1 MAILKTG
8 QELDLMDRAN
18 NIVLEVL
25 ASLER
30 RLRPGM
36 TTLELDVHA
45 EAAIR
50 ERGGRPAFLGYRGFP
65 ASLCTSVNDVIVH
78 GIPND
83 VPLEEGDIVSIDC
96 GVEFSGYYGDA
107 ARTYRVGAV
116 SEQAS
121 GLLEV
126 TRRALDVA
134 LECVAPGR
142 WLHDIGRAVE
152 RYVKGHGYSVV
163 RDFVGHGIG
172 SALHEEPE
180 VPHYRRRGR
189 GMELRS
195 GMVLAIEPMVN
206 AGSRA
211 VKMDGDGW
219 TARTKDGSLSAHF
232 EHSVAVTKAGA
243 RVLGQE
249 AAG

>member
-1 MAILKTG
+1 MATLKT
-8 QELDLMDRAN
+8 QEELDLMERAN
-18 NIVLEVL
+18 RIVLEVL

-30 RLRPGM
+30 RLHAGV
-36 TTLELDVHA
+36 TTRELDAHA
-45 EAAIR
+45 EASIR

-65 ASLCTSVNDVIVH
+65 ATLCTSVNDVIVH

-83 VPLEEGDIVSIDC
+83 VPLEDGDIVSIDC

-116 SEQAS
+116 SEQAAR
-121 GLLEV
+121 LLEV

-134 LECVAPGR
+134 LDCVAPGR

-152 RYVKGHGYSVV
+152 RYVKDRGYSVV

-180 VPHYRRRGR
+180 VPNYRRRGR
-189 GMELRS
+189 GIELRS

-232 EHSVAVTKAGA
+232 EHSVAVTEAGA
-243 RVLGQE
+243 RVLGL
-249 AAG
+249 AA

>member
-1 MAILKTG
+1 MVTLKT
-8 QELDLMDRAN
+8 QEELDLMERAN
-18 NIVLEVL
+18 RIVLEVL

-30 RLRPGM
+30 RLRAGVL
-36 TTLELDVHA
+36 TRELDAHA
-45 EAAIR
+45 EASIR

-65 ASLCTSVNDVIVH
+65 ATLCTSVNDVIVH

-83 VPLEEGDIVSIDC
+83 VPLEDGDIVSIDC

-116 SEQAS
+116 SEQAAR
-121 GLLEV
+121 LLEV

-134 LECVAPGR
+134 LDCVAPGR

-152 RYVKGHGYSVV
+152 RYVKDRGFSVV

-180 VPHYRRRGR
+180 VPNYRRRGR
-189 GMELRS
+189 GIELRS

-232 EHSVAVTKAGA
+232 EHSVVVTEAGA
-243 RVLGQE
+243 RVLGL
-249 AAG
+249 AA

>member
-1 MAILKTG
+1 MVTLKT
-8 QELDLMDRAN
+8 QEELDLMERAN
-18 NIVLEVL
+18 RIVLEVL

-30 RLRPGM
+30 RLRAGV
-36 TTLELDVHA
+36 TTRELDAHA
-45 EAAIR
+45 EASIR

-65 ASLCTSVNDVIVH
+65 ATLCTSVNDVIVH

-83 VPLEEGDIVSIDC
+83 VPLEDGDIVSIDC

-116 SEQAS
+116 SEQAAR
-121 GLLEV
+121 LLEV

-134 LECVAPGR
+134 LDCVAPGR

-152 RYVKGHGYSVV
+152 RYVKDRGFSVV

-180 VPHYRRRGR
+180 VPNYRRRGR
-189 GMELRS
+189 GIELRS

-232 EHSVAVTKAGA
+232 EHSVVVTEAGA
-243 RVLGQE
+243 RVLGL
-249 AAG
+249 AA

>member
-1 MAILKTG
+1 MAMLKTDR
-8 QELDLMDRAN
+8 ELDLMERAN
-18 NIVLEVL
+18 RIVVEVL
-25 ASLER
+25 ALLEQE
-30 RLRPGM
+30 LRPGVA
-36 TTLELDVHA
+36 TRELDAMAETAIHA
-45 EAAIR
+45 
-50 ERGGRPAFLGYRGFP
+50 RGGRPAFLGYRGFP

-78 GIPND
+78 GIPGD

-107 ARTYRVGAV
+107 ARTFRVGAV
-116 SEQAS
+116 SEQAVR
-121 GLLEV
+121 LLEV

-134 LECVAPGR
+134 LECVAPGK

-152 RYVKGHGYSVV
+152 RYVAGHGYSVV

-172 SALHEEPE
+172 SSLHEEPE
-180 VPHYRRRGR
+180 VPSYRRRGR
-189 GMELRS
+189 GMELQA

-206 AGSRA
+206 VGDRA

-232 EHSVAVTKAGA
+232 EHSVAVTPTGA
-243 RVLGQE
+243 RVLGL
-249 AAG
+249 AA